1 MAVLEAKNPIKKT
14 KSKRWSKQRQNI
26 ISCAVKLFWQKGYDG
41 TSVQDISDAAK
52 VNKATIYY
60 YFENKSVLLYE
71 ISMQIT
77 EQLTNQ
83 AQEIINSNLP
93 PEKKFENLIKNQV
106 IWALTHPHNTSTTLL
121 EKRNLPPKLL
131 NVIIAKRTYYEN
143 FARSLLEEL
152 LPEKKAQVISP
163 KIASLFIFGLIFSL
177 TQWFKQSGELSAEE
191 IASKVY
197 LFITEGLGIH

>member
-14 KSKRWSKQRQNI
+14 KSKRWSKQRLNI

-93 PEKKFENLIKNQV
+93 PEKKFESIIKNQV
-106 IWALTHPHNTSTTLL
+106 IW
-121 EKRNLPPKLL
+121 NLPPKLL
-131 NVIIAKRTYYEN
+131 NIIIAKRTYYEN
-143 FARSLLEEL
+143 IARSLLEEL
-152 LPEKKAQVISP
+152 IPEKKAQVISP

-197 LFITEGLGIH
+197 LFITEGLSIH

>member
-1 MAVLEAKNPIKKT
+1 MTVLEAKNLIKKT

-26 ISCAVKLFWQKGYDG
+26 ISCAGKLFWQKGYDG

-52 VNKATIYY
+52 VNKAAIYY

-93 PEKKFENLIKNQV
+93 PEKKFEKLIKNQV
-106 IWALTHPHNTSTTLL
+106 IWALTHLYNTSTALL
-121 EKRNLPPKLL
+121 ERRSLPPKLL
-131 NVIIAKRTYYEN
+131 NVIIAKRSQHEN
-143 FARSLLEEL
+143 IARDLLEKL
-152 LPEKKAQVISP
+152 LPEEKAQIISP
-163 KIASLFIFGLIFSL
+163 KIASIFIFGLIFSL
-177 TQWFKQSGELSAEE
+177 TQWFKQSGEFSAEE

-197 LFITEGLGIH
+197 LFIIDGIGLH

>member
-1 MAVLEAKNPIKKT
+1 MAVLEAKNLIKKT

-26 ISCAVKLFWQKGYDG
+26 ISCAGKLFWQKGYDG

-52 VNKATIYY
+52 VNKAAIYY

-93 PEKKFENLIKNQV
+93 PEKKFEKLIKNQV
-106 IWALTHPHNTSTTLL
+106 IWALTHLYNTSTALL
-121 EKRNLPPKLL
+121 ERRSLPPKLL
-131 NVIIAKRTYYEN
+131 NVIIAKRSQYEN
-143 FARSLLEEL
+143 IARDLLEKL
-152 LPEKKAQVISP
+152 LPEEKAQIISP
-163 KIASLFIFGLIFSL
+163 KIASIFIFGLIFSL
-177 TQWFKQSGELSAEE
+177 TQWFKQSGEFSAEE

-197 LFITEGLGIH
+197 LFIIDGIGLH

>member
-1 MAVLEAKNPIKKT
+1 MAVLEAKNLIKKT

-26 ISCAVKLFWQKGYDG
+26 ISCAGKLFWQKGYDG

-52 VNKATIYY
+52 VNKAAIYY

-71 ISMQIT
+71 ISLQIT

-93 PEKKFENLIKNQV
+93 PEKKFEKLIKNQV
-106 IWALTHPHNTSTTLL
+106 IWALTHLYNTSTALL
-121 EKRNLPPKLL
+121 ERRNLPPKLL
-131 NVIIAKRTYYEN
+131 NVIIAKRSQYEN
-143 FARSLLEEL
+143 IARDLLAEL
-152 LPEKKAQVISP
+152 LPEEKAQIISP
-163 KIASLFIFGLIFSL
+163 KIASIFIFGLIFSL
-177 TQWFKQSGELSAEE
+177 TQWFKQSGEFSAEE

-197 LFITEGLGIH
+197 LFIIDGIGLH